1 MPKKIPSRSLV
12 ALTAGLVAACGGA
25 SLVAE
30 TPSPAPVPAAAGAAT
45 CRTAEVGVQVL
56 GSGGPIAEGSRA
68 GTSYAV
74 WIDGK
79 AVLLVD
85 AGPGSFIRFGE
96 AGLKLGDL
104 QAIALSH
111 FHADH
116 SAGLSGILNSGSFE
130 ASTDPLV
137 FIGPAA
143 GSVFPGASAFLSAQ
157 VGRDGGAWSYL
168 GGYLDGGEG
177 RRMIDVREIVA
188 NDTENAPTAAVEV
201 ASNLRVIAIPVRH
214 GEVPSLAFLVKAKGR
229 DIVFASDQSAFS
241 TGFDRLLRDHKPD
254 LLIAHHVIPEGE
266 GQPIGLHRPPSEIG
280 RMARG
285 IAPDQLLLSH
295 HMTRSYLRLTE
306 GQKAIAAHYRGPL
319 LVAFDGMCVPL

>member
-1 MPKKIPSRSLV
+1 MLKFYLSTSAVILAC
-12 ALTAGLVAACGGA
+12 ALTAACSHAPATISDITSSARGA
-25 SLVAE
+25 D
-30 TPSPAPVPAAAGAAT
+30 T
-45 CRTAEVGVQVL
+45 CRAAEVGVQVL

-74 WIDGK
+74 WIDGR
-79 AVLLVD
+79 AQLLID

-96 AGLKLGDL
+96 AGLKVADL
-104 QAIALSH
+104 KAIALSH

-116 SAGLSGILNSGSFE
+116 SAGLVGILNSGSFE
-130 ASTDPLV
+130 ASTDPLL

-143 GSVFPGASAFLSAQ
+143 GSVFPGASEFLSAQ

-177 RRMIDVREIVA
+177 RRMIDVREIA
-188 NDTENAPTAAVEV
+188 ASDTENAPTAAVEV

-214 GEVPSLAFLVKAKGR
+214 GEVPSLAFLVKAEGR

-254 LLIAHHVIPEGE
+254 LLIAHHVITEGE
-266 GQPIGLHRPPSEIG
+266 GQPIGLHRPPSSIG
-280 RMARG
+280 TMAAG
-285 IAPDQLLLSH
+285 IAPRMLLLSH
-295 HMTRSYLRLTE
+295 HMDRSFVRLQE
-306 GQKAIAAHYRGPL
+306 SLGVIGAQ
-319 LVAFDGMCVPL
+319 FDGPTMIASDGTCIAL